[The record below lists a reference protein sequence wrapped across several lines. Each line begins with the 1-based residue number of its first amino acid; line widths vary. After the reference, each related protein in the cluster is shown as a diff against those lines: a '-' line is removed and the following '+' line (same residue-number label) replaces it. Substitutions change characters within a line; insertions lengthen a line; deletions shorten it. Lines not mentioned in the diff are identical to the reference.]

1 MIRLF
6 LILAL
11 LPLPAL
17 AESATI
23 GVVYSTAAVQIRRI
37 IVPDTDEQLTKQN
50 WTGPGETLLI
60 IPRGAEITGAIFKA
74 TGKQPTEP
82 RVLET
87 DVFGNPLGA
96 IMADPVLDAMTGI
109 FLVPDVQEITLPL
122 TLDSLPK

>member
-1 MIRLF
+1 MTRLF
-6 LILAL
+6 LILVL

-50 WTGPGETLLI
+50 WTGPGESLLI
-60 IPRGAEITGAIFKA
+60 IPRDTEITGAIFKA
-74 TGKQPTEP
+74 TGKHPTEP
-82 RVLET
+82 LVFET
-87 DVFGNPLGA
+87 DTLGNVIGH
-96 IMADPVLDAMTGI
+96 IMADPLLDDLPGAVLI
-109 FLVPDVQEITLPL
+109 PDIQNVTPAF